1 MAKRNYEQIALLVL
15 TQPTLKAAA
24 EKGGISYKTLMRYRK
39 DPEFQAALQAEKK
52 VIFHDTMQKAQA
64 YTMEALETL
73 REIQNNPALNESAR
87 VSAAKGIFVTLRSVK
102 QSTGSLPLK
111 SRLNSTMK
119 TTFLLKWIL
128 MGLWTHGQRTLPNG
142 WRYRRKECMSN
153 EPDFFGGPST
163 PYIK

>member
-24 EKGGISYKTLMRYRK
+24 EQGGISYKTLMRYRK

-87 VSAAKGIFVTLRSVK
+87 VSAATGILELGTQLHSMEAIEAELAELRKAV
-102 QSTGSLPLK
+102 
-111 SRLNSTMK
+111 M
-119 TTFLLKWIL
+119 
-128 MGLWTHGQRTLPNG
+128 
-142 WRYRRKECMSN
+142 EN
-153 EPDFFGGPST
+153 ETD
-163 PYIK
+163 